1 MPSFDLAGR
10 AAIVTGAGSGL
21 GRQFALT
28 LARAG
33 ARVALA
39 GRKIAPLTAL
49 AEEIEGF
56 DGRAVP
62 VVA

>member
-1 MPSFDLAGR
+1 MPGFDLAGR
-10 AAIVTGAGSGL
+10 AAIVNGAGGGL

-39 GRKIAPLTAL
+39 GRRIAPLAAL
-49 AEEIEGF
+49 AEEIQAS
-56 DGRAVP
+56 DGPTVP
-62 VVA
+62 AAL